1 MNAITTIEE
10 NKAMQVIDP
19 QPTPAS
25 MLAIAVQQ
33 GAGIDM
39 IERLMALQERM
50 TAAAAKSDY
59 DRAFSAFKSEAIK
72 IIKARKVTDGPLKN
86 KSYAELH
93 DIVNA
98 VTPALSKNGLSF
110 SWKLTKDERDWLE
123 VTCTVRHVG
132 GHVESVSMGGPPD
145 AGGAKNAIQARASTV
160 SYLERYT
167 LKAALGVAEQD
178 DDTDG
183 NAPAAPTFDVAGAL
197 HEIETVTTWDALEK
211 AWKRLGKE
219 ALAAKSKPA
228 YDQLKA
234 AVLARQKAL
243 RPAAS
248 EGAAA

>member
-59 DRAFSAFKSEAIK
+59 DRAFAAFKAEAIQ
-72 IIKARKVTDGPLKN
+72 IIKRKKVTDGPLKN

-110 SWKLTKDERDWLE
+110 AWKLTKDDRDWLE
-123 VTCTVRHVG
+123 VTCTVRHVS
-132 GHVESVSMGGPPD
+132 GHAESVSMGGPPD
-145 AGGAKNAIQARASTV
+145 TGGAKNAIQARASAKT
-160 SYLERYT
+160 YLERYT

-183 NAPAAPTFDVAGAL
+183 SPPPAAIPLELLAAAREAAMGGWKSLANWTKTIKPEERAL
-197 HEIETVTTWDALEK
+197 LEPESYSLKK
-211 AWKRLGKE
+211 AAKE
-219 ALAAKSKPA
+219 ADAAKG
-228 YDQLKA
+228 
-234 AVLARQKAL
+234 
-243 RPAAS
+243 
-248 EGAAA
+248 GAQ

>member
-59 DRAFSAFKSEAIK
+59 DRAFAAFKAEAIQ
-72 IIKARKVTDGPLKN
+72 IIKRKKVTDGPLKN

-110 SWKLTKDERDWLE
+110 AWKLTKDERDWLE
-123 VTCTVRHVG
+123 VTCTVRHVS
-132 GHVESVSMGGPPD
+132 GHAESVSMGGPPD
-145 AGGAKNAIQARASTV
+145 AGGAKNAIQARASAKT
-160 SYLERYT
+160 YLERYT

-183 NAPAAPTFDVAGAL
+183 SPPPAAIPLELLAAAREAAMGGWKSLANWTKTIKPEERAL
-197 HEIETVTTWDALEK
+197 LEPESYSLKK
-211 AWKRLGKE
+211 AAKE
-219 ALAAKSKPA
+219 ADAAKG
-228 YDQLKA
+228 
-234 AVLARQKAL
+234 
-243 RPAAS
+243 
-248 EGAAA
+248 GAQ

>member
-19 QPTPAS
+19 QPTPAA
-25 MLAIAVQQ
+25 MLAIAVQN

-50 TAAAAKSDY
+50 TAAAAKSAY
-59 DRAFSAFKSEAIK
+59 DEAFSGFKSEAIK

-98 VTPALSKNGLSF
+98 VTPALSRNGLSF

-183 NAPAAPTFDVAGAL
+183 NPPPVAIPLELLAAAREAAMGGWKSLANWTKTIKPEERAL
-197 HEIETVTTWDALEK
+197 LEPESYSLKK
-211 AWKRLGKE
+211 AAKE
-219 ALAAKSKPA
+219 ADAAKG
-228 YDQLKA
+228 
-234 AVLARQKAL
+234 
-243 RPAAS
+243 
-248 EGAAA
+248 GAQ

>member
-1 MNAITTIEE
+1 MNAITTVEE
-10 NKAMQVIDP
+10 TQMRALEP

-50 TAAAAKSDY
+50 AAAAAKSEY
-59 DRAFSAFKSEAIK
+59 DRAFASFKSEAIH
-72 IIKARKVTDGPLKN
+72 IIKGRKVTDGPLTG

-98 VTPALSKNGLSF
+98 VTPALSRNGLSF
-110 SWKLTKDERDWLE
+110 SWKLSKDERDWLE

-132 GHVESVSMGGPPD
+132 GHAEVVSMGGPPD
-145 AGGAKNAIQARASTV
+145 AGGAKNAIQARASAKT
-160 SYLERYT
+160 YLERYT

-183 NAPAAPTFDVAGAL
+183 APPAAPVPLELLA
-197 HEIETVTTWDALEK
+197 DARE
-211 AWKRLGKE
+211 AAMGGWKS
-219 ALAAKSKPA
+219 LAAWLKTITAEQRASLEPESHSLK
-228 YDQLKA
+228 KA
-234 AVLARQKAL
+234 AKDAD
-243 RPAAS
+243 AAK
-248 EGAAA
+248 GAQ

>member
-59 DRAFSAFKSEAIK
+59 DRAFAAFKAEAIQ
-72 IIKARKVTDGPLKN
+72 IIKRKKVTDGPLKS

-110 SWKLTKDERDWLE
+110 AWKLTKDERDWLE
-123 VTCTVRHVG
+123 VTCTVRHVS
-132 GHVESVSMGGPPD
+132 GHAESVSMGGPPD
-145 AGGAKNAIQARASTV
+145 TGGAKNAIQARASAKT
-160 SYLERYT
+160 YLERYT

-183 NAPAAPTFDVAGAL
+183 TPPPAPIPLELLSAAREAAMGGWKSLANWTKTIKPEERAL
-197 HEIETVTTWDALEK
+197 LEPESYSLKK
-211 AWKRLGKE
+211 AAKE
-219 ALAAKSKPA
+219 ADAAKG
-228 YDQLKA
+228 
-234 AVLARQKAL
+234 
-243 RPAAS
+243 
-248 EGAAA
+248 GAQ

>member
-1 MNAITTIEE
+1 MNAITTVEE
-10 NKAMQVIDP
+10 SKAMQVIDP

-25 MLAIAVQQ
+25 MLALAVQQ
-33 GAGIDM
+33 GAGIEM

-59 DRAFSAFKSEAIK
+59 DRAFSAFKTEAIQ
-72 IIKARKVTDGPLKN
+72 IIKRRKVTDGPLKN

-132 GHVESVSMGGPPD
+132 GHSESVSMGGPPD
-145 AGGAKNAIQARASTV
+145 TGGAKNAIQARASAKT
-160 SYLERYT
+160 YLERYT

-183 NAPAAPTFDVAGAL
+183 NPPPAAIP
-197 HEIETVTTWDALEK
+197 LE
-211 AWKRLGKE
+211 L
-219 ALAAKSKPA
+219 LAAAREAAMGGWKSLADWLKTIKPEERA
-228 YDQLKA
+228 LLEPESHSLKKA
-234 AVLARQKAL
+234 AKDADAVKG
-243 RPAAS
+243 
-248 EGAAA
+248 GAK

>member
-59 DRAFSAFKSEAIK
+59 DRAFAAFKSEAIK

-110 SWKLTKDERDWLE
+110 AWKLTKDERDWLE
-123 VTCTVRHVG
+123 VTCTVRHVS
-132 GHVESVSMGGPPD
+132 GHAESVSMGGPPD
-145 AGGAKNAIQARASTV
+145 TGGAKNAIQARASAKT
-160 SYLERYT
+160 YLERYT

-183 NAPAAPTFDVAGAL
+183 VAPVVAPVP
-197 HEIETVTTWDALEK
+197 LE
-211 AWKRLGKE
+211 L
-219 ALAAKSKPA
+219 LAAAREAAMGGWKSLANWTKTITPEQRA
-228 YDQLKA
+228 LLEPESYSLKKA
-234 AVLARQKAL
+234 AKDAD
-243 RPAAS
+243 AAKG
-248 EGAAA
+248 GAQ

>member
-1 MNAITTIEE
+1 MNAITTVEE
-10 NKAMQVIDP
+10 TKAMQVIDP
-19 QPTPAS
+19 QPTPAC

-59 DRAFSAFKSEAIK
+59 DRAFAAFKSEAIK

-110 SWKLTKDERDWLE
+110 AWKLTKDERDWLE
-123 VTCTVRHVG
+123 VTCTVRHVS
-132 GHVESVSMGGPPD
+132 GHAESVSMGGPPD
-145 AGGAKNAIQARASTV
+145 TGGAKNAIQARASAKT
-160 SYLERYT
+160 YLERYT

-183 NAPAAPTFDVAGAL
+183 TPPPAAIPLELLAAAHEAAMGGWKSLANWTKTIKPEERAL
-197 HEIETVTTWDALEK
+197 LEPESYSLKK
-211 AWKRLGKE
+211 AAKE
-219 ALAAKSKPA
+219 ADAAKG
-228 YDQLKA
+228 
-234 AVLARQKAL
+234 
-243 RPAAS
+243 
-248 EGAAA
+248 GAQ